1 MSHTSSHSPLQLPE
15 FTLVTASAGSGKTTE
30 LTRRYLQLLMT
41 GGIPFNN
48 LRHILA
54 ITFTKNA
61 AKEMKERILDMLKGA
76 ALGQQKA
83 LNDLREVLPLDDE
96 SLSTTA
102 AMYVEL
108 ILNDYSDFQVQ
119 TIDSFI
125 TRVLKASALDLGL
138 PPEFEVSFSADP
150 MLDEALELFARQI
163 ATDPSQRQLFE
174 QLIDLMS
181 DQQRD
186 DAKFLWNPYGTITA
200 EMHKLYRQLSAQKG
214 EPLLEESAGL
224 NSVGKKILEQIE
236 AIRRIAEKSGFAVTA
251 NYRKI
256 LDAAKKG
263 NVATIVERSLL
274 QDVLKKSTDGRFRE
288 TAATI
293 SELQK
298 KLLEL
303 VAEYLVRRSRS
314 HYIPYV
320 RAYRMI
326 QHLLDEVKR
335 RRGTVVLSEANRALA
350 RMLTAEIVPEIYYS
364 LGELIHHH
372 LIDEFQDTSP
382 LQWAVLRPLMAESLS
397 KEGSLFTVGDTKQ
410 SIYTFRGGDW
420 RIMRRMMERD
430 EFPSV
435 KTTERLLTTNYRS
448 QERLVEFTKDLFH
461 TRVPMVIPP
470 DISDRSGLASYE
482 QEVFEKNKNKG
493 YVEVHLFEAA
503 EKNAEKQ
510 SAPPPEQEKL
520 LSIIRNCRARGYR
533 YGDIAVLTPRNHDV
547 VEVSRWLNDGKIPFL
562 SHSSLDIRTR
572 KLTGELLA
580 LLRFLDSPVDDL
592 AFATVLLG
600 EIVSVVVPQTAGNQE
615 WHSFVGRPAAHDRK
629 KTPLYSRFRS
639 EHPELWNRY
648 FEQLFNLVGY
658 LPVYDLVAE
667 IYKLFDLFSTQAAEE
682 ATLAKFLEVVKNVE
696 AKGNSSLK
704 DFLASAEDKEEE
716 GSDVWN
722 VDVAGSEDAV
732 SVMTVHKAK
741 GLGFPVLVT
750 LFYDRPVRVRNPF
763 VVESEEGVELLRVTS
778 DSAEKSEAL
787 HQRYQEARTYAQLD
801 DLNRL
806 YVSLTRAREEL
817 YVLSVKRKR
826 GDQPSVFFPA
836 NGTTAGT
843 PTRKRQDEKEK
854 ELEAPTL
861 ALHTRGLTQA
871 RNFDAFKLPETRRGE
886 FIHNV
891 LSDFEYLD
899 SNTKETVAAS
909 LTKWSQRGRSDI
921 SRQEVH
927 KTLLEFLEVPEV
939 KAFFTKKSGRLV
951 LNEQEIVDRLGGL
964 HRVDRLIADQ
974 DDVTILDY
982 KTGDVQETYNEQVR
996 EYMEIVRGIYPEKR
1010 VQGFLLYV
1018 DLNVIREVR

>member
-1 MSHTSSHSPLQLPE
+1 MKSLALPD

-30 LTRRYLQLLMT
+30 LTKRYLTLLMT

-61 AKEMKERILDMLKGA
+61 AKEMKERILEMLKGA
-76 ALGQQKA
+76 ALGQPEA
-83 LNDLREVLPLDDE
+83 LNELRQVLLLDDE
-96 SLSTTA
+96 SLRATA

-138 PPEFEVSFSADP
+138 PPEFEVSFNADSL
-150 MLDEALELFARQI
+150 LDEVLELFARQI

-181 DQQRD
+181 DQQRE
-186 DAKFLWNPYGTITA
+186 DAKFLWNPYGTITV

-214 EPLLEESAGL
+214 EPLMEEAAGL
-224 NSVGKKILEQIE
+224 NNIGKKILEQIE
-236 AIRRIAEKSGFAVTA
+236 AIRVIAEKSEFTVTA

-274 QDVLKKSTDGRFRE
+274 QDVLKKSADGRFQK

-293 SELQK
+293 SAIQK
-298 KLLEL
+298 NLPEL
-303 VAEYLVRRSRS
+303 VSQYLVRRSRS
-314 HYIPYV
+314 YYVPYL

-326 QHLLDEVKR
+326 QHLLEEVKR
-335 RRGTVVLSEANRALA
+335 RRGTVVLSEANRTLA
-350 RMLTAEIVPEIYYS
+350 KMLTAEIVPEIYFS

-372 LIDEFQDTSP
+372 LVDEFQDTSP
-382 LQWAVLRPLMAESLS
+382 LQWAVLRPLIAESLS
-397 KEGSLFTVGDTKQ
+397 KDGSLFTVGDTKQ

-448 QERLVEFTKDLFH
+448 AQQLVEFTKELFH
-461 TRVPMVIPP
+461 TRVPMVISP
-470 DISDRSGLASYE
+470 DISDRSGLVSYE
-482 QEVFEKNKNKG
+482 QDVSEKNKSKG
-493 YVEVHLFEAA
+493 YVEVHLFEAP
-503 EKNAEKQ
+503 EKNVEEQ
-510 SAPPPEQEKL
+510 SVSPPEQKKL
-520 LSIIRNCRARGYR
+520 LSIIKNCRGRGYR
-533 YGDIAVLTPRNHDV
+533 YGDIAILTPRNHDV
-547 VEVSRWLNDGKIPFL
+547 VEVSRWLNDGEIPFL

-600 EIVSVVVPQTAGNQE
+600 EIFSAVTPQTAGKQE
-615 WHSFVGRPAAHDRK
+615 WHTFVGRTAADGRK
-629 KTPLYSRFRS
+629 RTPLYSRFRS
-639 EHPELWNRY
+639 EYPDLWNRY
-648 FEQLFNLVGY
+648 FEHLFNLVGY

-667 IYKLFDLFSTQAAEE
+667 IYKAFDLFSTQSAEE
-682 ATLAKFLEVVKNVE
+682 ATLVKFLEVVKNVE

-704 DFLASAEDKEEE
+704 DFLVSAEDEEE
-716 GSDVWN
+716 ESSDVWN

-778 DSAEKSEAL
+778 DSAGKSEEL

-806 YVSLTRAREEL
+806 YVALTRAREEL

-826 GDQPSVFFPA
+826 GDQPSVFFPT

-843 PTRKRQDEKEK
+843 PTRKQQDEKGK
-854 ELEAPTL
+854 GLDAPTL

-871 RNFDAFKLPETRRGE
+871 RNFDALKLPETRRGE

-899 SNTKETVAAS
+899 SNTEEAVSAS

-921 SRQEVH
+921 SPQEVH
-927 KTLLEFLEVPEV
+927 NTLLEFLAAPEV
-939 KAFFTKKSGRLV
+939 KAFFSKKSERLV

-964 HRVDRLIADQ
+964 HRVDRMIADQ

-982 KTGDVQETYNEQVR
+982 KTGDEQETYNEQVR
-996 EYMEIVRGIYPEKR
+996 EYMDVVRGIYPGKR